1 MYFDM
6 QVVDVMIPARPR
18 PIGDFTVD
26 RVLPS
31 AVRRMVGPFAFLDH
45 FGPIQLGAGLGMDVR
60 PHPHI
65 GLATV
70 TVLFDGEILHRDS
83 LGSSQIIRAG
93 AVNWMS
99 AGRGIVHSER
109 SPQSARDAGPHLHG
123 LQIWVALP
131 AEQEDGAPS
140 FSHHA
145 KESLPVLE
153 DRGVTMT
160 LLAGSAF
167 GTAAPVPVASPQFLV
182 DVHLAA
188 GSSIQLPSDHDER
201 AVYVV
206 HGTAR
211 VGDSTIGARTLAVA
225 RAGAEAV
232 VSAEEPAHVVLLGGA
247 SLGPRFVWWNFV
259 SSTPERIEEAARA
272 WKERRFPVVPG
283 DEVEFIP
290 LHDVPRL
297 RSPAA

>member
-1 MYFDM
+1 MD
-6 QVVDVMIPARPR
+6 VVDVTIRARPR
-18 PIGDFTVD
+18 PIGDFMVD

-45 FGPIQLGAGLGMDVR
+45 FGPLTLPSGAGMDVR

-70 TVLFDGEILHRDS
+70 TVLFSGEILHRDS
-83 LGSSQIIRAG
+83 LGSRQVIREG

-109 SPQSARDAGPHLHG
+109 STEGARAAGPHMHG

-131 AEQEDGAPS
+131 DAQEDDAPS

-145 KESLPVLE
+145 AESLPAF
-153 DRGVTMT
+153 DDGGVRTKV
-160 LLAGSAF
+160 LAGSAY
-167 GTAAPVPVASPQFLV
+167 GVTASVPVASPQFLV
-182 DVHLAA
+182 DVHLEPGAA
-188 GSSIQLPSDHDER
+188 VPLPSDHDER

-206 HGTAR
+206 DGAVR
-211 VGDSTIGARTLAVA
+211 CGGAAIEARTM
-225 RAGAEAV
+225 AV
-232 VSAEEPAHVVLLGGA
+232 VRPRVDAFVEAEEPAHVVLLGGA
-247 SLGPRFVWWNFV
+247 SLGPRYVWWNFV
-259 SSTPERIEEAARA
+259 SSTPDRIEEAARA

-283 DEVEFIP
+283 DEIEFVP
-290 LHDVPRL
+290 LNDVPRL
-297 RSPAA
+297 RPSAA